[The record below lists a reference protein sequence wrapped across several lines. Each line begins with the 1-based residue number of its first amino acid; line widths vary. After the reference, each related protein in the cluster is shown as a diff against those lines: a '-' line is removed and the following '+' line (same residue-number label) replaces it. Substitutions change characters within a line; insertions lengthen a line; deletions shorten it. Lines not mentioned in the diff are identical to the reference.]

1 MALKLTLK
9 PYERLILG
17 GAVITNGSAKAEFIV
32 ENSVPILR
40 HKNILSPKEAD
51 TPAKRIYFAVQL
63 MYVDGIHLAA
73 HHKLYWELVRDFLS
87 ALPRSLP
94 LLDQLNEDILQAKYY
109 DALKT
114 ARHLIK
120 FEQEVLDR
128 AKQCCENLPDSAQRD
143 DVGSRNGSTRTDA
156 SRAQAY

>member
-17 GAVITNGSAKAEFIV
+17 GAVITNGSSKAEFIV
-32 ENSVPILR
+32 ENSIPILR

-51 TPAKRIYFAVQL
+51 TPAKRIYFAIQL
-63 MYVDGIHLAA
+63 MYVDGGHLAD

-87 ALPRSLP
+87 AAPRSLT
-94 LLDQLNEDILQAKYY
+94 LIDQLNEHILHAKYY

-128 AKQCCENLPDSAQRD
+128 AKQCSENLPERSQRD
-143 DVGSRNGSTRTDA
+143 DVGSRDGSPCADA
-156 SRAQAY
+156 RRAQTY

>member
-17 GAVITNGSAKAEFIV
+17 GAVITNGPAKAEFVVDNNI
-32 ENSVPILR
+32 PILR
-40 HKNILSPKEAD
+40 HKNILSAKDAD
-51 TPAKRIYFAVQL
+51 TPAKRVYFTIQL
-63 MYVDGIHLAA
+63 MYVDGDHLAD

-87 ALPRSLP
+87 AAPTALGLI
-94 LLDQLNEDILQAKYY
+94 DQLNEYILHAKYY

-128 AKQCCENLPDSAQRD
+128 AKQCCESLPDRAQGD
-143 DVGSRNGSTRTDA
+143 DVGTRDGSPRTDP
-156 SRAQAY
+156 RCAQTY

>member
-17 GAVITNGSAKAEFIV
+17 GAVITNGSSKAEFIV

-40 HKNILSPKEAD
+40 QKNILSPKDAD

-63 MYVDGIHLAA
+63 MYVDGSHLAD

-87 ALPRSLP
+87 AAPRSLV
-94 LLDQLNEDILQAKYY
+94 LIDQLNEHVLQSKYY

-128 AKQCCENLPDSAQRD
+128 AKQCCENLPECAQRD
-143 DVGSRNGSTRTDA
+143 VVGA
-156 SRAQAY
+156 

>member
-17 GAVITNGSAKAEFIV
+17 GAVITNGSTKAEFIV

-40 HKNILSPKEAD
+40 QKNILSPKDAD

-63 MYVDGIHLAA
+63 MYVDGSHLAD
-73 HHKLYWELVRDFLS
+73 HHKLYWELVRDFL
-87 ALPRSLP
+87 AAAPRSLP
-94 LLDQLNEDILQAKYY
+94 LIDQLNEHILHAKYY

-128 AKQCCENLPDSAQRD
+128 AKQCCENLSDCTQRD
-143 DVGSRNGSTRTDA
+143 DVGSRNGSPCADA
-156 SRAQAY
+156 RCAQTC

>member
-17 GAVITNGSAKAEFIV
+17 GAVITNGSTKAEFIV

-40 HKNILSPKEAD
+40 YKNILSPKDAD
-51 TPAKRIYFAVQL
+51 TPAKRIYFAIQL
-63 MYVDGIHLAA
+63 MYVDGAHLAD
-73 HHKLYWELVRDFLS
+73 HHKIYWELVRDFIS
-87 ALPRSLP
+87 AAPRSLA
-94 LLDQLNEDILQAKYY
+94 LIDQLNEHILHAKYY
-109 DALKT
+109 DALKM

-128 AKQCCENLPDSAQRD
+128 AKQCCENLPECAQRD
-143 DVGSRNGSTRTDA
+143 DVGSRDGSPRADA
-156 SRAQAY
+156 SST

>member
-17 GAVITNGSAKAEFIV
+17 GAVITNGPTKAEFIV
-32 ENSVPILR
+32 ENSIPILR
-40 HKNILSPKEAD
+40 HKNILSPKDAD
-51 TPAKRIYFAVQL
+51 TPAKRIYFAIQL
-63 MYVDGIHLAA
+63 MYVDGDHLAD

-87 ALPRSLP
+87 AAPRSLG
-94 LLDQLNEDILQAKYY
+94 LIDQLNEFILHSRFY

-128 AKQCCENLPDSAQRD
+128 AKQCCENLPNSAQGD
-143 DVGSRNGSTRTDA
+143 DVGPRDGSSCSDA
-156 SRAQAY
+156 RCAQTY